1 MYPDFLL
8 KTEKKFKTTYSQA
21 ALCNNITRGDPAS
34 MHTLALTMDSR
45 VKHGNDRKGKVS
57 RPCTPFISSFGE

>member
-1 MYPDFLL
+1 MYPAPFL
-8 KTEKKFKTTYSQA
+8 KTGKKLKTTDSHA
-21 ALCNNITRGDPAS
+21 GLDPAS
-34 MHTLALTMDSR
+34 MHTLAPTMDSR